1 MANAMRI
8 GSTFTALGLIGML
21 AACASPGQQH
31 ASRASV
37 FGDKVDSSN
46 IGLATKAQA
55 YLEKGDAANAV
66 DYAERA
72 VANTSNDA
80 GFRALL
86 GNAYFAAG
94 RFTSAEAAY
103 RDSLTLLPTQSQVAL
118 KLVLVTIAQGKTG
131 EAMSL
136 LDQARAMLDPAD
148 YGLALALAGDPNS
161 AVAALDAAARQ
172 EGADGRVRQ
181 NLALAHA
188 LAGDWT
194 AAREIAAQDVPADQ
208 LDARIQQW
216 ASFAKP
222 SRASDQVA
230 SMLGVTPAAVD
241 PGQPVRLALNASKD
255 APRYAE
261 NGAVPAVTNLAPAAP
276 VAQAEAP
283 VDAPVEEAAPIAV
296 AEAPAPVDV
305 APIAAAP
312 APVAV
317 AAAMPIYVPAVE
329 AVAENATPVDVAPV
343 DTAPVD
349 ADPVNADPVEAA
361 PAVAPKAKPAFRR
374 AAVALGP
381 VAVGRSVVQLGAF
394 SSRANV
400 AAAWNRF
407 AAKYPSLEGRSPTT
421 AKVTVNGRTVYRLS
435 VSGFEGSREA
445 NGFCSSIKASGGN
458 CFVRASDRDSRVRV
472 ASL

>member
-8 GSTFTALGLIGML
+8 GSTFTALGMIGML
-21 AACASPGQQH
+21 AACASPGHQQV
-31 ASRASV
+31 SRASV

-46 IGLATKAQA
+46 IGLATKAQVL
-55 YLEKGDAANAV
+55 LEKGDAAGAV

-94 RFTSAEAAY
+94 RFASAEAAY

-118 KLVLVTIAQGKTG
+118 KLVLVTIAQGKSG
-131 EAMSL
+131 EAMGL
-136 LDQARAMLDPAD
+136 LEQARAMLDPAD
-148 YGLALALAGDPNS
+148 YGLALALAGDAKG
-161 AVAALDAAARQ
+161 AVAALDASARQ
-172 EGADGRVRQ
+172 EGADARVRQ

-188 LAGDWT
+188 MAGDWT

-222 SRASDQVA
+222 ARASDQVA
-230 SMLGVTPAAVD
+230 SMLGVTPAATD
-241 PGQPVRLALNASKD
+241 PGQPVRLALNATKD

-276 VAQAEAP
+276 AAQDEVATPAAEAP
-283 VDAPVEEAAPIAV
+283 VEYAAVAPVEVAPVEAAPV
-296 AEAPAPVDV
+296 EAAPVEV
-305 APIAAAP
+305 APIVAAP

-329 AVAENATPVDVAPV
+329 AVAEVPA
-343 DTAPVD
+343 
-349 ADPVNADPVEAA
+349 PVEADVA
-361 PAVAPKAKPAFRR
+361 IAPKAKPAFRR

-381 VAVGRSVVQLGAF
+381 VAAGRSVVQLGAF

-421 AKVTVNGRTVYRLS
+421 AKVSVNGRTVYRLS

>member
-55 YLEKGDAANAV
+55 SLEKGDTASAV

-94 RFTSAEAAY
+94 RFASAEAAY

-148 YGLALALAGDPNS
+148 YGLALALAGDPNG

-172 EGADGRVRQ
+172 VGADGRVRQ

-216 ASFAKP
+216 AAFAKP

-230 SMLGVTPAAVD
+230 SMLGVTPAALD
-241 PGQPVRLALNASKD
+241 PGQPVRLALNAAKD

-261 NGAVPAVTNLAPAAP
+261 NGAVPAVSNLAPAAP
-276 VAQAEAP
+276 AAQEAVA
-283 VDAPVEEAAPIAV
+283 APVEEAAPVAI
-296 AEAPAPVDV
+296 AEAPAPVAV

-312 APVAV
+312 APVAL
-317 AAAMPIYVPAVE
+317 AAAMPVYVPAVE
-329 AVAENATPVDVAPV
+329 AVADTPAPV
-343 DTAPVD
+343 EANIADAAPVD
-349 ADPVNADPVEAA
+349 AAPLVTA
-361 PAVAPKAKPAFRR
+361 PAVTPKAKPAFRR
-374 AAVALGP
+374 AALALGP
-381 VAVGRSVVQLGAF
+381 VAAGRSVVQLGAF

-407 AAKYPSLEGRSPTT
+407 AAQYPALQGRTPTT
-421 AKVTVNGRTVYRLS
+421 ATVSVGGKTVYRLS
-435 VSGFEGSREA
+435 VSGFEGGREA
-445 NGFCSSIKASGGN
+445 NGFCASIKRSGGT
-458 CFVRASDRDSRVRV
+458 CFVRASDGDRRVRM

>member
-46 IGLATKAQA
+46 IGLATKAQV

-94 RFTSAEAAY
+94 RFASAEAAY

-148 YGLALALAGDPNS
+148 YGLALALAGDPNG

-172 EGADGRVRQ
+172 VGADARVRQ

-208 LDARIQQW
+208 VDARIQQW

-222 SRASDQVA
+222 TRASDQVA
-230 SMLGVTPAAVD
+230 SMVGVTPAAVD
-241 PGQPVRLALNASKD
+241 PGQPVRLALNAAKD
-255 APRYAE
+255 SPRYAE

-276 VAQAEAP
+276 AAQAEAS
-283 VDAPVEEAAPIAV
+283 VEAPVEDAAPVVV
-296 AEAPAPVDV
+296 ADAPAPVAV

-312 APVAV
+312 APVAL
-317 AAAMPIYVPAVE
+317 AAAMPVYVPAVE
-329 AVAENATPVDVAPV
+329 AVAEAPAPV
-343 DTAPVD
+343 EA
-349 ADPVNADPVEAA
+349 AQVEAA
-361 PAVAPKAKPAFRR
+361 PAIAPKAKPAFRR
-374 AAVALGP
+374 ATLALGP
-381 VAVGRSVVQLGAF
+381 VAAGRSVVQLGAF

-407 AAKYPSLEGRSPTT
+407 AAQYPALQGRAPTT
-421 AKVTVNGRTVYRLS
+421 AKVSVGGKTVYRLS
-435 VSGFEGSREA
+435 VSGFEGGRDA
-445 NGFCSSIKASGGN
+445 NGFCASIKRSGGT
-458 CFVRASDRDSRVRV
+458 CFVRASDRDNRVRV

>member
-46 IGLATKAQA
+46 IGLATRAQV

-94 RFTSAEAAY
+94 RFASAEAAY

-148 YGLALALAGDPNS
+148 YGLALALAGDPNG

-172 EGADGRVRQ
+172 VGADARVRQ

-208 LDARIQQW
+208 VDARIQQW

-222 SRASDQVA
+222 TRASDQVA
-230 SMLGVTPAAVD
+230 SMVGVTPAAVD
-241 PGQPVRLALNASKD
+241 PGQPVRLALNAAKD
-255 APRYAE
+255 SPRYAE

-276 VAQAEAP
+276 AAQEA
-283 VDAPVEEAAPIAV
+283 VVAPVEEVAPVAV
-296 AEAPAPVDV
+296 AQAPAPLES
-305 APIAAAP
+305 APILAAP
-312 APVAV
+312 APVAI
-317 AAAMPIYVPAVE
+317 AAALPVYVPAVE
-329 AVAENATPVDVAPV
+329 AVVEAPAPV
-343 DTAPVD
+343 EA
-349 ADPVNADPVEAA
+349 APVEAA

-374 AAVALGP
+374 AAFALGP
-381 VAVGRSVVQLGAF
+381 VAAGRSVVQLGAF

-407 AAKYPSLEGRSPTT
+407 AAQYPALQGRAPTT
-421 AKVTVNGRTVYRLS
+421 AKVSVGGKTVYRLS
-435 VSGFEGSREA
+435 VSGFEGGRDA
-445 NGFCSSIKASGGN
+445 NGFCASIKRSGGT
-458 CFVRASDRDSRVRV
+458 CFVRASDRDNRVRV

>member
-46 IGLATKAQA
+46 IGLATKAQV

-94 RFTSAEAAY
+94 RFASAEAAY

-148 YGLALALAGDPNS
+148 YGLALALAGDPNG

-172 EGADGRVRQ
+172 VGADARVRQ

-208 LDARIQQW
+208 VDARIQHW

-222 SRASDQVA
+222 TRASDQVA
-230 SMLGVTPAAVD
+230 SMVGVTPAAVD
-241 PGQPVRLALNASKD
+241 PGQPVRLALNAAKD
-255 APRYAE
+255 SPRYAE

-276 VAQAEAP
+276 AAQAEAS
-283 VDAPVEEAAPIAV
+283 VEAPVEDAAPVVV
-296 AEAPAPVDV
+296 ADAPAPVAV

-312 APVAV
+312 APVAL
-317 AAAMPIYVPAVE
+317 AAAMPVYVPAVE
-329 AVAENATPVDVAPV
+329 AVAEAPAPV
-343 DTAPVD
+343 EAAVE
-349 ADPVNADPVEAA
+349 AAPVEAA

-374 AAVALGP
+374 AALALGP
-381 VAVGRSVVQLGAF
+381 VAAGRSVVQLGAF

-407 AAKYPSLEGRSPTT
+407 AAQYPALQGRAPTT
-421 AKVTVNGRTVYRLS
+421 AKVSVGGKTVYRLS
-435 VSGFEGSREA
+435 VSGFEGGRDA
-445 NGFCSSIKASGGN
+445 NGFCASIKRSGGT
-458 CFVRASDRDSRVRV
+458 CFVRASDRDNRVRV